1 MVCFVLSWLIHTCT
15 CVCEYAHDIPNPTVN
30 NSMYTHT
37 HRQQQSMQTPPRPPP
52 HPPPHPQVEAGAK
65 QVHYC
70 YDDQEL
76 QQILSTLSES
86 TKYTI
91 QRFKGLGEMMP
102 EQLWSTTLDPATRML
117 RRLTIEDAAEAS
129 HMFALL
135 MGDKVGPRREL
146 IEQYAGSM
154 HMQELDI

>member
-1 MVCFVLSWLIHTCT
+1 MSARKSV
-15 CVCEYAHDIPNPTVN
+15 
-30 NSMYTHT
+30 
-37 HRQQQSMQTPPRPPP
+37 
-52 HPPPHPQVEAGAK
+52 
-65 QVHYC
+65 YC
-70 YDDQEL
+70 YDDAELQEL
-76 QQILSTLSES
+76 LA
-86 TKYTI
+86 KMGDGAKPPI

-154 HMQELDI
+154 QLQELDI